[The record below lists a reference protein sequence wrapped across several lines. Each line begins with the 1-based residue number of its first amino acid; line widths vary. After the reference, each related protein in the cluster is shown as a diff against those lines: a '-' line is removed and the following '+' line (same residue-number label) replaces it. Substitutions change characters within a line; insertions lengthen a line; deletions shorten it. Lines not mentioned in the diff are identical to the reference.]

1 MITAGSFWR
10 SEVICK
16 YFGATHVDQ
25 TMRLFR
31 KHFPGFPSGR
41 KKLNQYTTAHFIYV
55 ICATTSASE
64 SLPAIL
70 YAHYVYSKEH
80 KCSAVSCLGDF
91 ITDTSNLE
99 RIEISTRNG
108 DMEVFL
114 SDGTYYRLTNPEW
127 KNKDWQGRDIYPERI
142 SQVTKIYPEFLTQI
156 QDLIKELLFTI
167 CGYTMYIC

>member
-1 MITAGSFWR
+1 MITSGAFWR
-10 SEVICK
+10 SELMGR
-16 YFGATHVDQ
+16 YFGVTRVDQ
-25 TMRLFR
+25 TMRVFR

-70 YAHYVYSKEH
+70 YAHDVFNKERG
-80 KCSAVSCLGDF
+80 CSAVTTLGDL
-91 ITDTSNLE
+91 ITDQGNLE
-99 RIEISTRNG
+99 RIEISTHNG

-114 SDGTYYRLTNPEW
+114 SDRTSYKLTNPEW
-127 KNKDWQGRDIYPERI
+127 QNKDWQGHDIYPDRI

-156 QDLIKELLFTI
+156 QDLIKE
-167 CGYTMYIC
+167 

>member
-1 MITAGSFWR
+1 M
-10 SEVICK
+10 ICK

-70 YAHYVYSKEH
+70 YAHDVFNKERG
-80 KCSAVSCLGDF
+80 CSAVTTLGDL
-91 ITDTSNLE
+91 ITDQGNLDF
-99 RIEISTRNG
+99 IEINNRNG

-114 SDGTYYRLTNPEW
+114 SDRTSYKLTNPEW
-127 KNKDWQGRDIYPERI
+127 QNKDWQGREIYPDRI
-142 SQVTKIYPEFLTQI
+142 SSLTKIYPAFLTQI
-156 QDLIKELLFTI
+156 QDLIKE
-167 CGYTMYIC
+167 